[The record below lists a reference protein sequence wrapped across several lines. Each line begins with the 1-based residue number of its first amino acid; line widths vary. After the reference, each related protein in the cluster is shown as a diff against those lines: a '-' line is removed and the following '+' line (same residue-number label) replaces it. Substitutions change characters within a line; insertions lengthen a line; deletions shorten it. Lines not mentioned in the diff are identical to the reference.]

1 MFRKLGFL
9 IVVVSV
15 VVVSMALPAWSGT
28 VSGAIS
34 GAISGYV
41 RDGSGAPQMGA
52 AVEILGSAAQA
63 LQTLKV
69 FTDDRG
75 FYSVASLLPGTY
87 SVKVSA
93 PSFLP
98 TLREKIGVRAGA
110 KLMVN
115 VTLTTLFEAIQ
126 LVPLRS
132 PVDDDDWKWTLRSV
146 ANRPILRVLEDGST
160 VVAQS
165 GESAADHDL
174 KGTLTFL
181 AGSPGQGFGSRDM
194 SAGFAV
200 EHSLLSSGTLRL
212 NGNVGYG
219 AGGQRIPAAV
229 LRTTYTNRFNGV
241 FEPSVAITALRLNS
255 PDLNT
260 MPSGALQALSVTSS
274 DRIVLGNKLE
284 MKLGSELQTIQFMG
298 RVHAFKPFGSADLH
312 ITPNTVLE
320 YQYASSVPST
330 RLENRLGD
338 DRVGDD
344 RFESASSDLSEIAP
358 RMSIAEFSPAVERAR
373 HQEVSISQR
382 VGKNN
387 MQIAFYSDRIID
399 PALAGLGEVSAESG
413 DVLPDV
419 YSGTFSY
426 RGNDYE
432 TRGMRVVL
440 QRKLLSDLTATL
452 DYAYGGALDLSRPDV
467 QLQDAREW
475 IRTERHQ
482 AIAAKFSGTVP
493 KAKTRWIA
501 SYRYTGGR
509 TLTAVDLFDSS
520 AGQSDAYLNLFI
532 RQPIPASFLAGH
544 MEILM
549 DLRNLLAQ
557 GYVPVMGQDGRTLYL
572 VQSAR
577 SVRGGVAFSF

>member
-69 FTDDRG
+69 FTDDHG

-165 GESAADHDL
+165 GESAGDRDL

-181 AGSPGQGFGSRDM
+181 AGSPGQGFGSPDM

-200 EHSLLSSGTLRL
+200 EHSLLSSGTVRL

-219 AGGQRIPAAV
+219 ASGQRIPAAV

-241 FEPSVAITALRLNS
+241 FRTFGGDYGS
-255 PDLNT
+255 P
-260 MPSGALQALSVTSS
+260 
-274 DRIVLGNKLE
+274 
-284 MKLGSELQTIQFMG
+284 
-298 RVHAFKPFGSADLH
+298 
-312 ITPNTVLE
+312 
-320 YQYASSVPST
+320 
-330 RLENRLGD
+330 
-338 DRVGDD
+338 
-344 RFESASSDLSEIAP
+344 
-358 RMSIAEFSPAVERAR
+358 AEFA
-373 HQEVSISQR
+373 
-382 VGKNN
+382 
-387 MQIAFYSDRIID
+387 
-399 PALAGLGEVSAESG
+399 
-413 DVLPDV
+413 
-419 YSGTFSY
+419 
-426 RGNDYE
+426 
-432 TRGMRVVL
+432 
-440 QRKLLSDLTATL
+440 
-452 DYAYGGALDLSRPDV
+452 
-467 QLQDAREW
+467 
-475 IRTERHQ
+475 
-482 AIAAKFSGTVP
+482 
-493 KAKTRWIA
+493 
-501 SYRYTGGR
+501 
-509 TLTAVDLFDSS
+509 
-520 AGQSDAYLNLFI
+520 
-532 RQPIPASFLAGH
+532 
-544 MEILM
+544 
-549 DLRNLLAQ
+549 
-557 GYVPVMGQDGRTLYL
+557 
-572 VQSAR
+572 
-577 SVRGGVAFSF
+577 

>member
-9 IVVVSV
+9 VVVMIAAV
-15 VVVSMALPAWSGT
+15 ALPAWSGT
-28 VSGAIS
+28 AAGAIS

-63 LQTLKV
+63 LKV

-75 FYSVASLLPGTY
+75 FYSVASLLPGNY
-87 SVKVSA
+87 SIKVSA

-126 LVPLRS
+126 LVPLRT

-146 ANRPILRVLEDGST
+146 ANRPILRVLEDGTT

-174 KGTLTFL
+174 KGSLTFL
-181 AGSPGQGFGSRDM
+181 AGSSGQGFGSSDM
-194 SAGFAV
+194 SAGFAM
-200 EHSLLSSGTLRL
+200 ERSLLSSGTLRL
-212 NGNVGYG
+212 NGNLGYG
-219 AGGQRIPAAV
+219 TDAQIIPAAV

-260 MPSGALQALSVTSS
+260 MPGATLQALSVTSS
-274 DRIVLGNKLE
+274 DRVVLGDKLE
-284 MKLGSELQTIQFMG
+284 VKLGSELQAIQFMG
-298 RVHAFKPFGSADLH
+298 RVNAFRPFGSADLH
-312 ITPNTVLE
+312 ITPDTVLE
-320 YQYASSVPST
+320 YQYASSIPNMG
-330 RLENRLGD
+330 LDAHLGD
-338 DRVGDD
+338 DGL
-344 RFESASSDLSEIAP
+344 ESTSSDLSETAP
-358 RMSIAEFSPAVERAR
+358 RMSMTGFTPAVERAH
-373 HQEVSISQR
+373 HQEVSISHR
-382 VGKNN
+382 SGKNS
-387 MQIAFYSDRIID
+387 MQVAFYSDSIAD
-399 PALAGLGEVSAESG
+399 PVLTGVGELTAESG
-413 DVLPDV
+413 EVLPDL

-426 RGNDYE
+426 QGDDFA
-432 TRGMRVVL
+432 TRGLRVVL

-452 DYAYGGALDLSRPDV
+452 DYAYGGVLDLSRPDV
-467 QLQDAREW
+467 QLQDARQW
-475 IRTERHQ
+475 IRTERRQ
-482 AIAAKFSGTVP
+482 AVAAKFSGTLP

-501 SYRYTGGR
+501 SYRYAGGHA
-509 TLTAVDLFDSS
+509 LTPVDLFNTS
-520 AGQSDAYLNLFI
+520 AGKSDPYLNLCV
-532 RQPIPASFLAGH
+532 RQPIPANIFAGH

-557 GYVPVMGQDGRTLYL
+557 GYVPVMARDGRTVYL
-572 VQSAR
+572 VQSER

>member
-1 MFRKLGFL
+1 
-9 IVVVSV
+9 
-15 VVVSMALPAWSGT
+15 
-28 VSGAIS
+28 
-34 GAISGYV
+34 
-41 RDGSGAPQMGA
+41 MGA
-52 AVEILGSAAQA
+52 AVEILSSAAQA
-63 LQTLKV
+63 LKV

-98 TLREKIGVRAGA
+98 ALREKVGLRAGA

-146 ANRPILRVLEDGST
+146 ANRPILRVLEDGTT

-174 KGTLTFL
+174 KGSMTFL
-181 AGSPGQGFGSRDM
+181 AGSPGQGFGSPSDM

-200 EHSLLSSGTLRL
+200 ERSLLSSGTLRL
-212 NGNVGYG
+212 NGNLGYG
-219 AGGQRIPAAV
+219 NDGQGIPAAV
-229 LRTTYTNRFNGV
+229 LRTTYTSRFNGV

-260 MPSGALQALSVTSS
+260 MPGATLQALSVTSS
-274 DRIVLGNKLE
+274 DRIVIGDKLE
-284 MKLGSELQTIQFMG
+284 MKLGSELQAIQFMG
-298 RVHAFKPFGSADLH
+298 RVNAFKPFGSADLH

-320 YQYASSVPST
+320 YQYASSVPNMG
-330 RLENRLGD
+330 LENRLGN
-338 DRVGDD
+338 DRPGED
-344 RFESASSDLSEIAP
+344 RLESASSDLSETAP
-358 RMSIAEFSPAVERAR
+358 RMSMTGFSPAVERAH

-382 VGKNN
+382 IGKNN
-387 MQIAFYSDRIID
+387 MQVAFYSDSIID
-399 PALAGLGEVSAESG
+399 PVLTGVGQMMPGEMTAESG

-426 RGNDYE
+426 QGNDFA

-452 DYAYGGALDLSRPDV
+452 DYAYGGVLDLSRPDV
-467 QLQDAREW
+467 QLQDARNW
-475 IRTERHQ
+475 IRAERRQ
-482 AIAAKFSGTVP
+482 AVAAKFSGTLP

-509 TLTAVDLFDSS
+509 TLTPVDEFNSS
-520 AGQSDAYLNLFI
+520 AGQSDPYMNLCI

-544 MEILM
+544 MEVLM

-557 GYVPVMGQDGRTLYL
+557 GYVPVMGRDGRTLYL

>member
-1 MFRKLGFL
+1 MFRKLGFV
-9 IVVVSV
+9 IIIVSV
-15 VVVSMALPAWSGT
+15 VVSAALPAWCGT

-41 RDGSGAPQMGA
+41 RDASGAPQMGA
-52 AVEILGSAAQA
+52 AVEILGSAAHA
-63 LQTLKV
+63 LKV

-93 PSFLP
+93 PAFLP
-98 TLREKIGVRAGA
+98 TLREKIGVRAGT

-126 LVPLRS
+126 LVPLHG
-132 PVDDDDWKWTLRSV
+132 PVEDDDWKWTLRSV
-146 ANRPILRVLEDGST
+146 ANRPILRILEDGT
-160 VVAQS
+160 AVVAQS
-165 GESAADHDL
+165 GESAGDRNL
-174 KGTLTFL
+174 KGSLTFL
-181 AGSPGQGFGSRDM
+181 AGSPGQGFGSSDM
-194 SAGFAV
+194 SAGFAM
-200 EHSLLSSGTLRL
+200 EHSLLSSGTVSL
-212 NGNVGYG
+212 NGNLGYG
-219 AGGQRIPAAV
+219 TDGQGIPAAV

-241 FEPSVAITALRLNS
+241 FEPSVAITALRLRS

-260 MPSGALQALSVTSS
+260 MPSATLQALSVTSS
-274 DRIVLGNKLE
+274 DRIVLGNRLE

-312 ITPNTVLE
+312 LTPNTVLE
-320 YQYASSVPST
+320 YQYASSVPNMG
-330 RLENRLGD
+330 LEDRMGD
-338 DRVGDD
+338 G
-344 RFESASSDLSEIAP
+344 RFDSASTDLSETAP
-358 RMSIAEFSPAVERAR
+358 RMSITGFLPAVERAH
-373 HQEVSISQR
+373 HQEVSASQR
-382 VGKNN
+382 IGKTNL
-387 MQIAFYSDRIID
+387 QVAFYSDSIID
-399 PALAGLGEVSAESG
+399 PVLTGVGEMMPGEISESG
-413 DVLPDV
+413 DVLPDL

-426 RGNDYE
+426 QGNDFAA
-432 TRGMRVVL
+432 RGMRVVL
-440 QRKLLSDLTATL
+440 QRKLYSDLTATL
-452 DYAYGGALDLSRPDV
+452 DYAYGGVLDLSRPDV
-467 QLQDAREW
+467 QLQDARES
-475 IRTERHQ
+475 IRTERRQ
-482 AIAAKFSGTVP
+482 AVAAKFSGTLP

-509 TLTAVDLFDSS
+509 TLTPVDMFNSS
-520 AGQSDAYLNLFI
+520 AGQSDPYLNLFI

-557 GYVPVMGQDGRTLYL
+557 GYVPVIGRDGRTLYL

>member
-9 IVVVSV
+9 IVVVIV
-15 VVVSMALPAWSGT
+15 TSMALPAWCGT
-28 VSGAIS
+28 ASGAIS
-34 GAISGYV
+34 GVISGYV

-93 PSFLP
+93 RSFLP

-181 AGSPGQGFGSRDM
+181 AGSPGQGFGSPDM

-219 AGGQRIPAAV
+219 AGGQRIPSAV
-229 LRTTYTNRFNGV
+229 LRTAYTDRFNGV

-255 PDLNT
+255 PDANY
-260 MPSGALQALSVTSS
+260 MPDESLQALSVTSS
-274 DRIVLGNKLE
+274 DRIVLGDRLE

-298 RVHAFKPFGSADLH
+298 RVRAFKPFGSADLH
-312 ITPNTVLE
+312 ITPNTVVE
-320 YQYASSVPST
+320 YQYASSVPNMGV
-330 RLENRLGD
+330 ENHLD
-338 DRVGDD
+338 DGI
-344 RFESASSDLSEIAP
+344 ESASGDLSETAP
-358 RMSIAEFSPAVERAR
+358 RMSITSFTPAVEKAH
-373 HQEVSISQR
+373 HQEVSLSQR
-382 VGKNN
+382 FGNTS
-387 MQIAFYSDRIID
+387 MQVAVYSDHLVD
-399 PALAGLGEVSAESG
+399 PVLTGVGEMAAES
-413 DVLPDV
+413 
-419 YSGTFSY
+419 
-426 RGNDYE
+426 
-432 TRGMRVVL
+432 
-440 QRKLLSDLTATL
+440 
-452 DYAYGGALDLSRPDV
+452 
-467 QLQDAREW
+467 
-475 IRTERHQ
+475 
-482 AIAAKFSGTVP
+482 
-493 KAKTRWIA
+493 
-501 SYRYTGGR
+501 
-509 TLTAVDLFDSS
+509 
-520 AGQSDAYLNLFI
+520 
-532 RQPIPASFLAGH
+532 
-544 MEILM
+544 
-549 DLRNLLAQ
+549 
-557 GYVPVMGQDGRTLYL
+557 
-572 VQSAR
+572 
-577 SVRGGVAFSF
+577 

>member
-9 IVVVSV
+9 V
-15 VVVSMALPAWSGT
+15 VVVIAVTSVSVPAWSGT
-28 VSGAIS
+28 ATGAIS

-52 AVEILGSAAQA
+52 MVEILGSAAQA
-63 LQTLKV
+63 LKV

-75 FYSVASLLPGTY
+75 FYSVAKLLPGTY

-110 KLMVN
+110 RLMVN

-126 LVPLRS
+126 LVPLRG

-146 ANRPILRVLEDGST
+146 SNRPILRLLEDGTT

-174 KGTLTFL
+174 KGTVSFL
-181 AGSPGQGFGSRDM
+181 AGSPGQGFGSPSDM
-194 SAGFAV
+194 TAGFAV
-200 EHSLLSSGTLRL
+200 ERSLLSSGTLRL

-219 AGGQRIPAAV
+219 SDGEGTPAAV
-229 LRTTYTNRFNGV
+229 LRTTYTNRFNGM

-255 PDLNT
+255 PDLNA
-260 MPSGALQALSVTSS
+260 MPGASLQALSVTSS
-274 DRIVLGNKLE
+274 DRIVLGDTLE
-284 MKLGSELQTIQFMG
+284 IKLGSELQTIQFMG
-298 RVHAFKPFGSADLH
+298 RVNAFKPFASADLH

-320 YQYASSVPST
+320 YQYTSSVPNMGLQD
-330 RLENRLGD
+330 RLAAGGAGLD
-338 DRVGDD
+338 SV
-344 RFESASSDLSEIAP
+344 SSDLSETAP
-358 RMSIAEFSPAVERAR
+358 RMSITGFSPAVEQAH
-373 HQEVSISQR
+373 HQEVSLSQR
-382 VGKNN
+382 IGKNS
-387 MQIAFYSDRIID
+387 MQVAFYSDSMID
-399 PALAGLGEVSAESG
+399 PVLTGVGQMTPGEMTAESG
-413 DVLPDV
+413 EVLPDV

-426 RGNDYE
+426 QGNDFA
-432 TRGMRVVL
+432 TRGLRVVL
-440 QRKLLSDLTATL
+440 RRKLYSDLTATL
-452 DYAYGGALDLSRPDV
+452 DYAYGGVLDLSRPDV

-475 IRTERHQ
+475 IHAERRQ
-482 AIAAKFSGTVP
+482 AVAAKFSGTLP

-509 TLTAVDLFDSS
+509 TLTPVDVFNTS
-520 AGQSDAYLNLFI
+520 AGQSDPYLNLCI
-532 RQPIPASFLAGH
+532 RQPIPGSFLAGR
-544 MEILM
+544 MEVLM

-557 GYVPVMGQDGRTLYL
+557 GYVPVMGQDGHTVYL